1 MSLKHKDYK
10 EANIRFL
17 EENLEKEGVMELPCG
32 IQYKILLKGTGPV
45 PTAKNTVKVHYRGTL
60 IDGKVFDD
68 SFARK
73 RPEIFKVGMVKILM
87 LASTV
92 PIATIS
98 AHSTSTR
105 VLE

>member
-45 PTAKNTVKVHYRGTL
+45 PTAKNTVKVH
-60 IDGKVFDD
+60 
-68 SFARK
+68 
-73 RPEIFKVGMVKILM
+73 
-87 LASTV
+87 
-92 PIATIS
+92 
-98 AHSTSTR
+98 
-105 VLE
+105 